1 MIFHR
6 ARLKK
11 TDTNIPIILNNTNLE
26 QVTFTKFLGVIIDD
40 KLTFERHI
48 VYTENK
54 ISKGLGIIEK
64 SLDPLIK
71 VQKKIVRVIT
81 FSPYLSHTDPIF
93 RDLNILPFSKLVT
106 QRIGVLMF
114 KYSIHVLPN
123 SIEDLFTSNISINSY
138 NT

>member
-1 MIFHR
+1 MWG
-6 ARLKK
+6 
-11 TDTNIPIILNNTNLE
+11 NTA
-26 QVTFTKFLGVIIDD
+26 
-40 KLTFERHI
+40 
-48 VYTENK
+48 
-54 ISKGLGIIEK
+54 EK
-64 SLDPLIK
+64 YLDPLIK
-71 VQKKIVRVIT
+71 VQKKNVRVIT

-138 NT
+138 NTRNKSKLRQPRSKYEYMYRNFSYRGVCYISSIYVRKIEMMEMFVGLY